1 MTMTPLFH
9 ATIGGQTGLCFAL
22 GPTTVFTTM
31 DDERLYRV
39 EDVSQMLIMAPV
51 EPGMAAFL
59 TRAVIEPRL
68 ERIGGAP

>member
-1 MTMTPLFH
+1 MTSTPLFH
-9 ATIGGQTGLCFAL
+9 TAIGGQTGLCFAL

-51 EPGMAAFL
+51 APGMAAFVAE
-59 TRAVIEPRL
+59 TVIEPRL
-68 ERIGGAP
+68 KLIGGAP